1 MSAIVNK
8 IANFIGFDMEEDVDY
23 MEVNEKQEE
32 KVVKFNELR
41 NKKNQQKIYTQEVF
55 EYVLL
60 HLKSYEDVTRIAD
73 EIKANKMVTFN
84 LAGLEFETARRV
96 LDFISG
102 VAYYSQANISKVSDH
117 AFTAAPKYIKISN
130 ELPVKESGNEILD
143 KKRNTSEEEIVRGK

>member
-60 HLKSYEDVTRIAD
+60 HLKSYEDVTKDTDVASKILNN
-73 EIKANKMVTFN
+73 EQGLILLLNK
-84 LAGLEFETARRV
+84 GL
-96 LDFISG
+96 
-102 VAYYSQANISKVSDH
+102 
-117 AFTAAPKYIKISN
+117 
-130 ELPVKESGNEILD
+130 
-143 KKRNTSEEEIVRGK
+143 KR